1 MFSSRIAACAA
12 VLLALGAFG
21 QVAGEEGMGR
31 IFPYEIETE
40 TLDNGLKVVLVPMK
54 SGGLVS
60 YWTVVR
66 TGARDEYEAGYTGF
80 AHFFEHMMFRG
91 TKKYPQDKYNEEIT
105 RMGADA
111 NAFTSND
118 LTAYHLNVTSD
129 VVEKVMELESD
140 RFQNLSYPVGAF
152 KTEAGAVYGEY
163 RKNRMNPFFAISEAM
178 RREAFEKHTYG
189 HTAMGYEE
197 DIKRM
202 PEMFEYS
209 RSFFK
214 RYYRPEN
221 CVLLIAGDIESGPTM
236 ELVRQYYGGWEPG
249 YVAPE
254 VPVEP
259 PQTAEK
265 RLTVPYPG
273 RSLPIVWMGYKADR
287 FDPADRTWVAGMLL
301 GSLVFGRTSELY
313 KKLVLDE
320 QVVEFVQG
328 NLGLSRDPGLFDV
341 ITRIKDPSKV
351 DYVVQEIDRTIAG
364 YRENPPDAAR
374 LADEKSNMKYGF
386 LMGLETPD
394 AVAGGLARII
404 AATGGTEAVE
414 TMYRTLETV
423 TPEDVQAAA
432 NAYLVRERRTLAVL
446 RSGGAQ

>member
-1 MFSSRIAACAA
+1 MRILSSVALLIALLGGSPA
-12 VLLALGAFG
+12 VA
-21 QVAGEEGMGR
+21 EEDMKK
-31 IFPYEIETE
+31 IFPYAIETE
-40 TLDNGLKVVLVPMK
+40 TLDNGLKVVLVPMA
-54 SGGLVS
+54 SEGLVS
-60 YWTVVR
+60 YWTIVR

-91 TKKYPQDKYNEEIT
+91 TERYPQDKYNEEIT

-178 RREAFEKHTYG
+178 RKEAFEKHTYG

-197 DIKRM
+197 DIKNM
-202 PEMFEYS
+202 PEMFDYS

-214 RYYRPEN
+214 RHYRPEN
-221 CVLLIAGDIESGPTM
+221 CVLLIAGDIESAATM
-236 ELVRQYYGGWEPG
+236 DLVRKYYGGWEPG
-249 YVAPE
+249 YVEPE
-254 VPVEP
+254 IPVEP
-259 PQTAEK
+259 EQKAEK
-265 RLTVPYPG
+265 RIDVAYPG
-273 RSLPIVWMGYKADR
+273 RTLPIVWMGYKSGH
-287 FDPADRTWVAGMLL
+287 FDPADKTWVAGMLL
-301 GSLVFGRTSELY
+301 GPLAFGQTSDLF

-320 QVVEFVQG
+320 QVIEFVQG
-328 NLGLSRDPGLFDV
+328 RPDMSRDPGLFSV
-341 ITRIKDPSKV
+341 ITRIKDPEKV
-351 DYVVQEIDRTIAG
+351 DYVVSEIDRVIAG
-364 YRENPPDAAR
+364 FQESPPDAGR
-374 LADEKSNMKYGF
+374 LADEKSNVKYSF

-394 AVAGGLARII
+394 NVASSLSRII
-404 AATGGTEAVE
+404 AATGGTEAIE
-414 TMYRTLETV
+414 TMYRTLDAV

-432 NAYLVRERRTLAVL
+432 RAYLTKERRTLAIL
-446 RSGGAQ
+446 RAGGAQ